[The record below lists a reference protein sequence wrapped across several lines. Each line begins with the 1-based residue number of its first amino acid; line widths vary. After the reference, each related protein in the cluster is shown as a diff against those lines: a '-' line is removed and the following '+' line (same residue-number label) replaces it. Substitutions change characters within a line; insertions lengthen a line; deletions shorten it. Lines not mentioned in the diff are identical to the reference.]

1 MGGGTCSNESVSDF
15 TVKEMSL
22 HAQGAREVS
31 PPLTSP
37 SIGSVAVEERSSNG
51 VIDFFHAPLYSLNLG
66 CMLALDFASQNW
78 YLPQGHPL
86 QCSPGLHS
94 WPGLPGCACAPSLD
108 NTDPLSSSH
117 PVCL

>member
-51 VIDFFHAPLYSLNLG
+51 VIDFFSCSFVFFESWLHAGFGLRQSELVPSSRTPSAMLPRASLV
-66 CMLALDFASQNW
+66 A
-78 YLPQGHPL
+78 
-86 QCSPGLHS
+86 
-94 WPGLPGCACAPSLD
+94 WPSG
-108 NTDPLSSSH
+108 
-117 PVCL
+117 VCLCPQP